1 MFTAQV
7 INRVGQDGQVAD
19 GTLPVDPG
27 DLGWKDT
34 FKMNPL
40 EITFVALRPTV
51 PTVSQLPFEVP
62 NSWRLIDPTL
72 PEGATLPP
80 PGPAGWFDPNG
91 TAIPE
96 ILNHY
101 VNFGWEYVWHCHIL
115 SHEEM
120 DFMHTL
126 VAAMPP
132 RAPTNLGG
140 TWNGNANNPRIT
152 LNWTDNSGY
161 EVGFTVQRALDANF
175 TSGLV
180 TLATLPAAAGAGTTV
195 TYIDTTPARNSAYYY
210 RVLANSAVVGDA
222 SMANFPTMSADSV
235 SNTSPR
241 IQTYASATVPAD
253 PTTLTAVPQ
262 AGPRVSLTW
271 RDNAT
276 NETGFV
282 VERAANGG
290 AWVQIATAPARNNTG
305 NVTFVD
311 TTVAWGTTY
320 LYRVAAFNGAGPSL
334 NYAPTTGGVSA
345 VVPAL
350 PAAPT
355 SATVSVVKAGGNNY
369 TATLNW
375 VSAVDPTSFTIQRAT
390 NLSFTTGLNT
400 STVAGNLRTTTQ
412 TISRNTTYYYRIR
425 ANNNLG
431 GSSAWTNA
439 QPFPIRTGP

>member
-1 MFTAQV
+1 
-7 INRVGQDGQVAD
+7 
-19 GTLPVDPG
+19 
-27 DLGWKDT
+27 
-34 FKMNPL
+34 
-40 EITFVALRPTV
+40 
-51 PTVSQLPFEVP
+51 
-62 NSWRLIDPTL
+62 
-72 PEGATLPP
+72 
-80 PGPAGWFDPNG
+80 
-91 TAIPE
+91 
-96 ILNHY
+96 
-101 VNFGWEYVWHCHIL
+101 
-115 SHEEM
+115 
-120 DFMHTL
+120 
-126 VAAMPP
+126 
-132 RAPTNLGG
+132 
-140 TWNGNANNPRIT
+140 
-152 LNWTDNSGY
+152 
-161 EVGFTVQRALDANF
+161 
-175 TSGLV
+175 V
-180 TLATLPAAAGAGTTV
+180 TLATLPAAAGSGTTV
-195 TYIDTTPARNSAYYY
+195 TYTDTTPARNSAYYY
-210 RVLANSAVVGDA
+210 RVLANGAVVGDA
-222 SMANFPTMSADSV
+222 SMANFPTMSANSV
-235 SNTSPR
+235 SDTKGPINTFTSG
-241 IQTYASATVPAD
+241 TATPPVQPD
-253 PTTLTAVPQ
+253 PPTATPQ
-262 AGPRVSLTW
+262 AGPQVSLTW